1 MAKFSTNTKVV
12 AVDGLVGK
20 VIYTDSARKLVAVEA
35 TEDGVGHSKGTERV
49 YKESEVRKN

>member
-1 MAKFSTNTKVV
+1 MAFRQGNKVV

-20 VIYTDSARKLVAVEA
+20 VIFTDTARKLVAVEA

-49 YKESEVRKN
+49 YKESEVRKK